1 MAWNWMTS
9 WRPGRISGTD
19 VDPQRALRGAQGA
32 VPSTEKKTA
41 PLSLTARSTSDS
53 TSGGGQLPGFG
64 LPAVNSGWVIM
75 GSLPSAA
82 HNQLPRSGTACSFPR
97 CRRKERMSKEVET
110 RGRCFCGAVEIRVT
124 GKPVTMGYD
133 HCSSCREWSAAP
145 VNAFT
150 LWPPDAVSITRGKE
164 RLGALPEDRAERPPL
179 LHELRRPRPDR
190 APRVGC
196 GRRVRRDHPRF
207 PFEAKVHVNYGETV
221 LRMRDG
227 LPKQNDFP
235 RGDGRDRGP

>member
-1 MAWNWMTS
+1 
-9 WRPGRISGTD
+9 
-19 VDPQRALRGAQGA
+19 
-32 VPSTEKKTA
+32 
-41 PLSLTARSTSDS
+41 
-53 TSGGGQLPGFG
+53 
-64 LPAVNSGWVIM
+64 
-75 GSLPSAA
+75 
-82 HNQLPRSGTACSFPR
+82 
-97 CRRKERMSKEVET
+97 MSKEVET

-164 RLGALPEDRAERPPL
+164 RPVRPEDRAEHPPL
-179 LHELRRPRPDR
+179 LHELRRPRHDR

-196 GRRVRRDHPRF
+196 GRRVRRDHPRV
-207 PFEAKVHVNYGETV
+207 PVRGEGPLNYGETV

-235 RGDGRDRGP
+235 KEMGGSGIVIRE